1 MTATNSVAEK
11 SDEVTPVAVTAF
23 QEDDVALLEKVR
35 RRYDAGALRSLRD
48 KMTQPVY
55 QVLRDRRTIEI
66 VLNPDGELLAE
77 RLGESTM
84 RKIGEMN
91 YNQATQLLNEVAGIH
106 RRVINEKEPILE
118 CELPL
123 DGSRFTGVVPPVT
136 SGPVFSIRKRASLVW
151 TLDDYVTQMV
161 MTTEERAVISSAVAA
176 KKNILVVGGTGSGK
190 TTLLNAVLEESRQK
204 EPHAR
209 LLILE
214 DTPEIQSKA
223 ANCVY
228 LNTTLHASMTALLKV
243 TLRLRPDRIIVGE
256 VRDGA
261 AHDLMQAWNT
271 GHPGGVATIHAN
283 DCAGG
288 LQRLVNLVSMNPNAP
303 RRIEPDIACAVNIIV
318 CIARHAG
325 SRRIQE
331 IKEVI
336 GWTPNNGFE
345 LADAR

>member
-1 MTATNSVAEK
+1 MTVTNPDFQDVDNALQEK
-11 SDEVTPVAVTAF
+11 A
-23 QEDDVALLEKVR
+23 R

-48 KMTQPVY
+48 KLTVPIY
-55 QVLRDRRTIEI
+55 QVLRDSRTIEV
-66 VLNPDGELLAE
+66 VLNPDGEVLVE
-77 RLGESTM
+77 RLGEVGM
-84 RKIGEMN
+84 QKIGEMN
-91 YNQATQLLNEVAGIH
+91 YNQATQLLNEVAGMH
-106 RRVINEKEPILE
+106 KRVLNEKEPLLE

-136 SGPVFSIRKRASLVW
+136 PGPVFTIRKRASLVW
-151 TLDDYVTQMV
+151 TLTDYVTQGM
-161 MTTEERAVISSAVAA
+161 MTPDQLRVITSSVAA

-190 TTLLNAVLEESRQK
+190 TTLLNAVLEESRSK
-204 EPHAR
+204 EPDAR

-228 LNTTLHASMTALLKV
+228 LNTTIYASMTALLKV

-261 AHDLMQAWNT
+261 AHDLLQAWNT
-271 GHPGGVATIHAN
+271 GHPGGVATVHAN

-303 RRIEPDIACAVNIIV
+303 RLIEPDIACAVNLIV
-318 CIARHAG
+318 CICRHAG
-325 SRRIQE
+325 SRQIKE
-331 IKEVI
+331 IKTVT
-336 GWTPNNGFE
+336 GWTQSSGFT
-345 LADAR
+345 LQNAL